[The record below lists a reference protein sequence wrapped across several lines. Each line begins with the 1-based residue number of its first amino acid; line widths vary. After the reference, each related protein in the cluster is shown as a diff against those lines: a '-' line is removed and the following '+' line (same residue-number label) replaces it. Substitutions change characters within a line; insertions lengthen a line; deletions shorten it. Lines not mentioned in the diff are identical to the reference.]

1 MGDAGHRMVVKGA
14 ALVVTLAV
22 AAGLL
27 FGSGT
32 SRAEAGGH
40 PATERDETSDC
51 GAAGFVFTLH
61 GVTCENALTL
71 LSILDGRALH
81 QTVVFS
87 AEGKRRG
94 AWVCTS
100 PTHSLVDPMRCQGGR
115 EYFVVAKAAH

>member
-1 MGDAGHRMVVKGA
+1 MGDVGHRMVAKGA

-22 AAGLL
+22 AGLL

-40 PATERDETSDC
+40 PATGRDQTSDC

-61 GVTCENALTL
+61 EVNCENALTL

-100 PTHSLVDPMRCQGGR
+100 PTHSLVDPMRCQGGG
-115 EYFVVAKAAH
+115 EYFVVEKAAH